1 MEEELKNLVEEP
13 AMIKILLKLLSEH
26 NITTMEEFSN
36 ADVEDLLRPMRRKI
50 CSYQKIAKTKQEA
63 DLKRWLNTHKIP
75 ENFAAVLAAHGI
87 ESLDK
92 VKENYCKLNWTTI
105 DDWKH
110 LIPNIPGR
118 ETKNIDQLRALIGFI
133 DAIPSLMTR
142 TDKSQAA
149 HKRSLDFLK
158 NIRLQNPYTVCFE

>member
-105 DDWKH
+105 
-110 LIPNIPGR
+110 LPNP
-118 ETKNIDQLRALIGFI
+118 TNCQK
-133 DAIPSLMTR
+133 
-142 TDKSQAA
+142 K
-149 HKRSLDFLK
+149 
-158 NIRLQNPYTVCFE
+158 